1 MWKIVSADKIKSLE
15 ETIQSQREQIAELT
29 NRLNVM
35 TKSNFQLELENVTLK
50 KEVSVKTTTK
60 PRLSKQK

>member
-15 ETIQSQREQIAELT
+15 ETIQSQREQITELS
-29 NRLNVM
+29 NRLNAM

-50 KEVSVKTTTK
+50 KEVSVKTIHKSKT
-60 PRLSKQK
+60 SKQK